1 MSGPDPD
8 AILYE
13 SPIHVQG
20 RTLGA
25 EIAAAHAVADHP
37 FFREMARFAPLG
49 PLLEGAVG
57 DPDSSMDALV
67 GLGEGCPN
75 GAMLL
80 SFGAH
85 AFAVAAALARFA
97 PEAMR
102 DAFLPELA
110 SGRMIGAFAAT
121 EAGAGSDVM
130 AMATRYAETRT
141 GYVLNGQKAWIT
153 NATHADVF
161 VVFATKDTR
170 LHSRGISAFLVE
182 RGTPGLAT
190 TAVAEPG
197 HAVSTLGTVALADV
211 HIPRDS
217 LIGRINGG
225 GLVFRTAIAQE
236 RILLSAFLVGS
247 IRRALMRSIA
257 HAETRQ
263 QYGAPI
269 SVNQYVSG
277 RIVDT
282 YRRYATTRLLLQYGI
297 GRLATG
303 SATEADAS
311 LVKLQC
317 SEAAAESALD
327 AFRLHGAKGYESA
340 GAEGLVDVLS
350 SVIYSG
356 TSDLQKVIIAAAL
369 GLTA

>member
-13 SPIHVQG
+13 SPIHERG

-25 EIAAAHAVADHP
+25 ELAAAFTHADHL
-37 FFREMARFAPLG
+37 FFREIARFEPLR

-57 DPDSSMDALV
+57 DTDATMDALV

-75 GAMLL
+75 GSMLL

-85 AFAVAAALARFA
+85 AFAVCAALARFA
-97 PEAMR
+97 SDDLRNAV
-102 DAFLPELA
+102 LPGLA
-110 SGRMIGAFAAT
+110 AGTAIGAFAAT

-130 AMATRYAETRT
+130 AMETRYAETRT
-141 GYVLNGQKAWIT
+141 GYVLNGAKAWIT
-153 NATHADVF
+153 NATQADAF

-182 RGTPGLAT
+182 RGTPGMT
-190 TAVAEPG
+190 TAAVTEPG
-197 HAVSTLGTVALADV
+197 HAVSTLGTITLADV
-211 HIPRDS
+211 HIGRDR

-225 GLVFRTAIAQE
+225 AQVFRHAIVQE

-247 IRRALMRSIA
+247 IRRALMRSIR
-257 HAETRQ
+257 HAEGRQ

-269 SVNQYVSG
+269 GANQYVSG

-282 YRRYATTRLLLQYGI
+282 YRRYATTRLLLEYGI
-297 GRLATG
+297 GRLALGTV
-303 SATEADAS
+303 TEADAS

-317 SEAAAESALD
+317 SEAAVESNLD
-327 AFRLHGAKGYESA
+327 AFRIHGAKGLETA
-340 GAEGLVDVLS
+340 GSEGLVDVLAS
-350 SVIYSG
+350 LTYSG

>member
-1 MSGPDPD
+1 MSGPDTD

-13 SPIHVQG
+13 SPIHERG
-20 RTLGA
+20 RKLGGDL
-25 EIAAAHAVADHP
+25 AASFTAADHL
-37 FFREMARFAPLG
+37 FFREMARFAPLR
-49 PLLEGAVG
+49 PLLEGGIG
-57 DPDSSMDALV
+57 DPDAAMDALV

-85 AFAVAAALARFA
+85 AFAVNAALARFA
-97 PEAMR
+97 A
-102 DAFLPELA
+102 DDLKAAYLPPLA
-110 SGRMIGAFAAT
+110 SGTMIGAFAAT
-121 EAGAGSDVM
+121 EAEAGSDVM
-130 AMATRYAETRT
+130 AMATQFAETRT
-141 GYVLNGQKAWIT
+141 GYVLNGAKAWIT
-153 NATHADVF
+153 NATQADVF
-161 VVFATKDTR
+161 IVFATKDAR

-182 RGTPGLAT
+182 RGDPGVTTQAAT
-190 TAVAEPG
+190 EPG
-197 HAVSTLGTVALADV
+197 HAVATLGSVTLADV
-211 HIPRDS
+211 HVGRDR

-225 GLVFRTAIAQE
+225 AVVFRNSIAQE

-247 IRRALMRSIA
+247 IRRALMRSIQ
-257 HAETRQ
+257 HAESRQ

-269 SVNQYVSG
+269 SANQHVSG

-297 GRLATG
+297 GRLALGT
-303 SATEADAS
+303 ATEADAS

-317 SEAAAESALD
+317 SEAAVESAMD
-327 AFRLHGAKGYESA
+327 AFRIHGAKGYESA

-350 SVIYSG
+350 SVTYSG